1 MSSSSGKTVDILDV
15 YHNDQRHHGR
25 ESWAWCWCRFW
36 LPERD
41 IMDRPCPSV

>member
-25 ESWAWCWCRFW
+25 ELCLVLVPFW